1 MFLQD
6 TLGVTL
12 GSVLGHSL
20 CTGLAVL
27 GGRMIAQKISVKTG
41 NLVTRLGR
49 NLRILNKFFFCFY
62 SDTGRR
68 SSFLDICY
76 FSTFLRSGIVRG
88 FAGARLTIQSNS
100 MCNFI
105 IKLI

>member
-41 NLVTRLGR
+41 NLVTRLVV
-49 NLRILNKFFFCFY
+49 I
-62 SDTGRR
+62 
-68 SSFLDICY
+68 
-76 FSTFLRSGIVRG
+76 
-88 FAGARLTIQSNS
+88 
-100 MCNFI
+100 
-105 IKLI
+105 